1 MQVTKPTFDTYKDT
15 HRKDGRTSP
24 LHLLS
29 HAGGRSGGSRDIGGV
44 AACFMELIQK
54 DMEHH
59 SAALRLA
66 CCAFQVC
73 CWTSTVFTSLLS
85 HISLSILYIHFSIW
99 CTFYALSVI
108 LKQRIKMVSCC

>member
-44 AACFMELIQK
+44 AARF
-54 DMEHH
+54 
-59 SAALRLA
+59 AVGLA
-66 CCAFQVC
+66 PFLHL
-73 CWTSTVFTSLLS
+73 FYP
-85 HISLSILYIHFSIW
+85 ISLSLFFIYITPSGVHFML
-99 CTFYALSVI
+99 FL
-108 LKQRIKMVSCC
+108 